1 MKDIALFLYSKS
13 EIMAK
18 PWADS
23 GIECHLFD
31 MGMPDSRNGNI
42 IKWGG
47 DLRMRRKQLGELCRN
62 NNVLVI
68 ACFSPCTDLAVA
80 GARHFEKKALN
91 DSMFWAVAMGLYW
104 HGVFLADFF
113 NIPYFCEN
121 PKTMITTLDDRK
133 PDFKFH
139 PCDFGGYL
147 PEGHQH
153 CLFPEIYPGRDAY
166 NKETW
171 IWCGNGF
178 VPPVKIPVSPVSNDY
193 PGWAK
198 LGGKSERTKE
208 IRSVTPEGFAK
219 AVFVANYKSNL
230 KIA

>member
-1 MKDIALFLYSKS
+1 MKKIAIFLYSKS
-13 EIMAK
+13 EIMAR

-31 MGMPDSRNGNI
+31 LGLTDSVEGNI
-42 IKWGG
+42 IKNGG
-47 DLRMRRKQLGELCRN
+47 DLRNKRKFLGELCRN
-62 NNVLVI
+62 NEVVLI
-68 ACFSPCTDLAVA
+68 ACFSPCTDLSIA

-91 DSMFWAVAMGLYW
+91 DAMFWAKAMELYFI
-104 HGVFLADFF
+104 GVDLATFF

-121 PKTMITTLDDRK
+121 PMSMISTIDRK

-139 PCDFGGYL
+139 PHEFGQYL
-147 PEGHQH
+147 PEGHTH
-153 CLFPEIYPGRDAY
+153 CLYPEIYPGCDAY
-166 NKETW
+166 KKETW

-178 VPPVKIPVSPVSNDY
+178 IPPIKKPVPAVSKDY
-193 PGWAK
+193 PGWVK

-219 AVFVANYKSNL
+219 AVFQANINF
-230 KIA
+230 